1 MELGKGIKAE
11 RVVKLLSG
19 VKVLE
24 GEQVHA
30 LVKLVNIRPL
40 VDLLVVTN
48 ARVVAV
54 GTSEGK
60 VKYAAPLPAIT
71 HVAYDPRRSRVAVLT
86 SDGAEITFKTQDKG
100 DVDLVRVAIE
110 HVRSA
115 PVPEEVLGAALD
127 AGLVNPVQGAR
138 DKAAAKEADAA
149 ARVAQDAAD
158 VERYGRR
165 VESGAFGMK
174 MVYIYSNGYV
184 KVAGLFAS
192 ERNTPY
198 QRLLGIESSADVT
211 KKSALGRGL
220 GVVATGGLNTL
231 YSNKRGDVY
240 LTIVTDTTTYALH
253 MDPPTSSAIRAAN
266 VLAAA
271 GHVVLA
277 NPTPGSAGSTPA
289 VQDAPADGYPWGAPA
304 PGGVDPWGAPAPGGI
319 DPWGTPQGQWP
330 VPVSDAPGEGST
342 PAARLRE
349 LAELAEEGLISQEE
363 HAQLRRKILDEV

>member
-19 VKVLE
+19 VALLE
-24 GEQVHA
+24 GEQVQA
-30 LVKLVNIRPL
+30 LVKLLNFRPM

-54 GTSEGK
+54 SVSEGK

-71 HVAYDPRRSRVAVLT
+71 HVAYDPKRSRVAVLT

-100 DVDLVRVAIE
+100 DVDLVRVAFE

-158 VERYGRR
+158 AERYGRR
-165 VESGAFGMK
+165 VESGTFGMK

-192 ERNTPY
+192 ERNAPY

-220 GVVATGGLNTL
+220 GAVATGGLNTL

-240 LTIVTDTTTYALH
+240 LTIVTDATTYALH

-266 VLAAA
+266 LLAAA
-271 GHVVLA
+271 GHAVLA
-277 NPTPGSAGSTPA
+277 NPMPGPSASTPA
-289 VQDAPADGYPWGAPA
+289 AQDAPSDGYPWGAPA
-304 PGGVDPWGAPAPGGI
+304 PGGV

-330 VPVSDAPGEGST
+330 VPVSDAPGEGAT

-363 HAQLRRKILDEV
+363 HAQLRRKILDEM